1 MTEKYMDLVYFEQWV
16 LKEFN
21 INLSAYKSNQ
31 LHRRILSLM
40 SRVGV
45 NSVDEYIALLKKD
58 QSQRQKFLDFITINV
73 SEFFRNPEI
82 FEELKEKMKTELLNK
97 NNSLK
102 IWSAA
107 CSIGAEPYSL
117 AMLLDNIAPSGRHKI
132 IATDIDNTILE
143 KAKLGEY
150 SYSEVK
156 NVKKDY
162 LNKYFKVSGDKYLID
177 QKIKSMVTFKKHD
190 LILEPYEKDFDLI
203 VCRNVVIY
211 FNQDIK
217 DEIYKK
223 FSSSLKKGGLLFVGA
238 TESIYNYK
246 DYGFDKAST
255 FIYRKL

>member
-1 MTEKYMDLVYFEQWV
+1 MDLAYFEQWV
-16 LKEFN
+16 LKEYN

-45 NSVDEYIALLKKD
+45 STVDEYIALLKKD
-58 QSQRQKFLDFITINV
+58 SSQKQKFLDFITINV

-82 FEELKEKMKTELLNK
+82 FDELAEKLRTELLDK
-97 NNSLK
+97 SSSLK
-102 IWSAA
+102 VWSAA

-117 AMLLDNIAPSGRHKI
+117 AMILDNLSPNGRHKI
-132 IATDIDNTILE
+132 VATDIDNTIIE
-143 KAKLGEY
+143 RAKQGEY
-150 SYSEVK
+150 TFSEVK

-162 LNKYFKVSGDKYLID
+162 LNKYFKITGDKYIIE
-177 QKIKSMVTFKKHD
+177 QKIKNMVTFKKHD
-190 LILEPYEKDFDLI
+190 LILENYEKEFDLI

-211 FNQDIK
+211 FNQDVK

-223 FSSSLKKGGLLFVGA
+223 FSASLKKGGMLFVGA

-246 DYGFDKAST
+246 EYGFDKAST